1 MPQQIR
7 GNILTFQENPD
18 FNWVL
23 SLLELRLFVSFSSFW
38 SNVVPFSPFNLCTV
52 FASL

>member
-23 SLLELRLFVSFSSFW
+23 SLLELRLFVSFLHFGQMLYLAA
-38 SNVVPFSPFNLCTV
+38 VLV
-52 FASL
+52 